1 LGRREHPDACDWEL
15 IEADHDL
22 ELIEAVQVIRVLRH
36 GRAAHGE
43 LGVLECELHE
53 KAAVRNAITS
63 NTSGRVYVMH
73 ASPSHSIRKTPR
85 NVAIHQFPRACLRLI
100 SSRSMKLLL
109 LHVPISADC
118 SVHAYF
124 GPTENK
130 LTELQLPDR

>member
-1 LGRREHPDACDWEL
+1 MQSRPTP
-15 IEADHDL
+15 
-22 ELIEAVQVIRVLRH
+22 
-36 GRAAHGE
+36 AA
-43 LGVLECELHE
+43 
-53 KAAVRNAITS
+53 
-63 NTSGRVYVMH
+63 RVYVMH

-130 LTELQLPDR
+130 LTELQLPDRQACIRTKYTPSTNSLRILINQKNTHTFPGAVSVRTS

>member
-53 KAAVRNAITS
+53 KAAVRNAISRIHNACITD
-63 NTSGRVYVMH
+63 RVGYLQ
-73 ASPSHSIRKTPR
+73 
-85 NVAIHQFPRACLRLI
+85 IHQAAASFGYCTCLSRQIVRYMRILVQPKTN
-100 SSRSMKLLL
+100 SRSYNYRIDKL
-109 LHVPISADC
+109 A
-118 SVHAYF
+118 
-124 GPTENK
+124 
-130 LTELQLPDR
+130 